1 MSSSKTYSF
10 KHTNVIAGS
19 FKMGGFGEE
28 GGVTITRDETDF
40 NKTIGADGRP
50 SRSYIASTAGTVAIT
65 LMQTSESN
73 AVLSQLL
80 ATDTRTLKGQV
91 PLVVQDTL
99 GGSVYT
105 STDAWLQGPPE
116 VSLNKGIEEYTWTF
130 DCADLAMYVAGGQ
143 GGFVAGAVNSI
154 SSALGLD

>member
-1 MSSSKTYSF
+1 MSSKTYSF
-10 KHTNVIAGS
+10 KHTNINVGS
-19 FKMGGFGEE
+19 SKMGGFGEE
-28 GGVTITRDETDF
+28 GGVAIARGEGKWVSTV
-40 NKTIGADGRP
+40 GADGRV
-50 SRSYIASTAGTVAIT
+50 SRSYVASTAGTVAIT

-73 AVLSQLL
+73 AILSQLL
-80 ATDTRTLKGQV
+80 ATDTKTLRAQV
-91 PLVVQDTL
+91 PLAIRDTL

-116 VSLNKGIEEYTWTF
+116 VSLNKGVEEYTWTF